1 MKHKRYGRNIV
12 DLGQTL
18 KVQVGKSFVD
28 AVGIADT
35 NCKGIHGHGLVEGL
49 HIFGTNQE
57 GAYVKGVINAV
68 ESKDFYPIANSGKA
82 EVYDLVKE
90 KIRLFKNQITRQ

>member
-57 GAYVKGVINAV
+57 GLIVIVADV
-68 ESKDFYPIANSGKA
+68 ILHTQDTAQFGLHTCTGGPGQ
-82 EVYDLVKE
+82 L
-90 KIRLFKNQITRQ
+90 